1 MWNKMKK
8 IEIKIIGFVGLGV
21 MGSSMCKNLL
31 RNKEWQVLV
40 KDLNPKIEKIL
51 ENNGASIAPNI
62 DQIFEQ
68 SDLVITCL
76 PGGDFV
82 KELYFTKQKMIEKI
96 KRDQFIIDMS
106 TSQPD
111 LMVELQKETK
121 NRMAYFADAPI
132 ARTRQAAVDGTL
144 AIMVGSEKDV
154 FEKITPILEYMGKD
168 IMFCG
173 KVGSG
178 QLTKILN
185 NMILFETVLAL
196 SEAAAIGEKYGIK
209 VENLF
214 NNITKCSA
222 DSFALR
228 NHGLKSIAQNHFPT
242 QAFSSEYALK
252 DLSYAIEL
260 GKSLNIKL
268 PGALTSERILKLS
281 IENGDKDT
289 YFPAM
294 RKHLDKI

>member
-1 MWNKMKK
+1 MKK
-8 IEIKIIGFVGLGV
+8 IEINIIGFVGLGV

-31 RNKEWQVLV
+31 KNKEWQVLV
-40 KDLNPKIEKIL
+40 KDLNPEIEKIL
-51 ENNGASIAPNI
+51 KNNGAKIAQNI
-62 DQIFEQ
+62 EQIFEE

-76 PGGDFV
+76 PGGNFV
-82 KELYFTKQKMIEKI
+82 EELYFTKQKMIKKV
-96 KRDQFIIDMS
+96 KRDQFLIDMS

-111 LMVELQKETK
+111 LMVELEKETK
-121 NRMAYFADAPI
+121 NRKAYFADAPI

-144 AIMVGSEKDV
+144 AIMVGTEKDV

-168 IMFCG
+168 VMFCG
-173 KVGSG
+173 KVGAG

-196 SEAAAIGEKYGIK
+196 SEAATIAEKYGIK
-209 VENLF
+209 VESLF

-228 NHGLKSIAQNHFPT
+228 NHGLKSIAQKHFPT

-252 DLSYAIEL
+252 DLSYALKL

-268 PGALTSERILKLS
+268 PGALSSEKLLKVS
-281 IENGDKDT
+281 IENGDNDN

-294 RKHLDKI
+294 SKHLDKI